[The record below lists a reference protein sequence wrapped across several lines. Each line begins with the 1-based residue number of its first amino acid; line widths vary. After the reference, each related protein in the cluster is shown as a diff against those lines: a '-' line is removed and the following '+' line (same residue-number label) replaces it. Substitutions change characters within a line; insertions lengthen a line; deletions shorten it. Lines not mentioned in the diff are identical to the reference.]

1 MDFYMNKGN
10 TKDYKLY
17 SDSLKEEV
25 ELLIY
30 FPNTFTPLY
39 KYNLLIAQDGR
50 DYFQLGRIAT
60 IADEL
65 IHNKEMAN
73 TIIVGLPYRDI
84 EDRRQKYH
92 PNGERND
99 AYIRFLAHEL
109 VPFLDREFPT
119 YQMGMGRTLVGDS
132 LAATVSLMAALEY
145 PNTFGKV
152 ILQSPYVNETVL
164 TEVKK
169 FDQTHLIDIYHV
181 IGTEETDVQTRNAN
195 ERNFLEWNRRLSTL
209 IKEKKFPYFYEEFK
223 GDHTWTYWQP
233 DLAKALVRMLK

>member
-1 MDFYMNKGN
+1 MIKGF
-10 TKDYKLY
+10 TKDYQLY
-17 SDSLKEEV
+17 SEALQEEV
-25 ELLIY
+25 QMFIY
-30 FPNTFTPLY
+30 FPGSYTPLY
-39 KYNLLIAQDGR
+39 KYNLLIAQDGQ
-50 DYFQLGRIAT
+50 DYFQLGRVAR

-73 TIIVGLPYRDI
+73 TIIVGLPYRDV

-92 PNGERND
+92 PNGERNR

-109 VPFLDREFPT
+109 APFLDREFPT

-145 PNTFGKV
+145 PHTFGKV

-164 TEVKK
+164 SEVEK

-181 IGTEETDVQTRNAN
+181 AGTEETEVQTRNAN
-195 ERNFLEWNRRLSTL
+195 ERNFLEANRRLSTL
-209 IKEKKFPYFYEEFK
+209 LKEKKFSYFYEEFQ
-223 GDHTWTYWQP
+223 GDHTWTFWQP
-233 DLAKALVRMLK
+233 DLQRALVQMLK

>member
-1 MDFYMNKGN
+1 MDFLMNKGT
-10 TKDYKLY
+10 TKDYTLY
-17 SDSLKEEV
+17 SHSLLEEV

-30 FPNTFTPLY
+30 FPSSFSPLY

-65 IHNKEMAN
+65 IQKKEMTN
-73 TIIVGLPYRDI
+73 TIIVGIPYYDV
-84 EDRRQKYH
+84 EDRRKKYH
-92 PNGERND
+92 PNGDRNR

-119 YQMGMGRTLVGDS
+119 YQMGMGRTLIGDS

-145 PNTFGKV
+145 PHTFGKV

-164 TEVKK
+164 SEVNK
-169 FDQTHLIDIYHV
+169 FDTAHLIDVYHV
-181 IGTEETDVQTRNAN
+181 VGTEETDVQTRNAS
-195 ERNFLEWNRRLSTL
+195 ERNFLEANRKLSTL
-209 IKEKKFPYFYEEFK
+209 LKEKKFSYFYEEFQ

-233 DLAKALVRMLK
+233 DLERALIQMLK